1 MAKEQVFVYIG
12 KKVITLTFE
21 DFDDNIDVDDL
32 TRIHYENLY
41 GESVTISALLNR
53 IGLLKADVEEALELG
68 KIALSVYE
76 ATCRKNFRREAA
88 ENAGKCK
95 IKDNITEKVD
105 WIKLTEKSIED
116 FVLLDKGWQ
125 TKKKNVAKRKKDLE
139 YVDSLYWAIQSK
151 DKKLNNLLPKS
162 VPEDFA
168 DEIIA
173 GSINC
178 IMLKITNKKYS

>member
-1 MAKEQVFVYIG
+1 MSQEKVFVHIG
-12 KKVITLTFE
+12 KKVITLIFE
-21 DFDDNIDVDDL
+21 DFDEQINVDDL

-41 GESVTISALLNR
+41 GEAVTISALLNR

-68 KIALSVYE
+68 KISLNVYE

-95 IKDNITEKVD
+95 IKDIITEKDD

-116 FVLLDKGWQ
+116 FVLLDRGWQ
-125 TKKKNVAKRKKDLE
+125 IKKKNVAKRKKDLE

-168 DEIIA
+168 KEIIE
-173 GSINC
+173 GSING
-178 IMLKITNKKYS
+178 IMLKITDKKYS